1 MYANNQY
8 GNQGMMAVNP
18 YDKAMQ
24 NTPYGTLQSYK
35 DQYDH
40 MGSYRGQYGTV
51 SPRYQK
57 INRTVGE
64 FISLQERI
72 NQDYQDVHQA

>member
-1 MYANNQY
+1 
-8 GNQGMMAVNP
+8 MAVNP

-72 NQDYQDVHQA
+72 NQDY